1 MEKPACYHPIM
12 ERRRSAPRAHP
23 AAILFVAAL
32 SLGPAFL
39 LSSCGSPHDVFITG
53 STDDRSQ
60 LRELFGL
67 IDADRSDPIQRF
79 AAIRQI
85 SSKMLAQGEY
95 GRLAAFLTGLVGDI
109 ADRAGPRA
117 DSGAM
122 SDSPAQSDV
131 GVTGLGAGSR
141 LPGDPYAAWYLFTA
155 AYAYEQQ
162 GSAPIAAL
170 YYDRIVKNYP
180 DLIVDGRSIHFECL
194 SRLVETVKA
203 PERLI
208 EYYQDMIT
216 RFPDR
221 VDMGRILF
229 LLGKEYERV
238 GDWDLAIK
246 TYAKFLPYFGTTI
259 PGYPDAFQYARNI
272 VDFYN
277 SPKDWAYEDL
287 QILVE
292 KIKAALAADDPA
304 RLLTYRAK
312 VNFFAVDWHKDEADV
327 NSEALFDFSEF
338 MSSGRVYAA
347 DELDPASSSREAYL
361 KTWGWTERIST
372 WYLYFRKIYFPA
384 DPEIHGRW
392 EWAGIYFGEKPQ

>member
-1 MEKPACYHPIM
+1 MEKPVCYHSTM
-12 ERRRSAPRAHP
+12 AGRRSAACAPIATLLI
-23 AAILFVAAL
+23 AAVVSLCSAAVL
-32 SLGPAFL
+32 V
-39 LSSCGSPHDVFITG
+39 SCGSPHDVFVTG
-53 STDDRSQ
+53 TSEDRYQ

-67 IDADRSDPIQRF
+67 LDASQSDPTQRF
-79 AAIRQI
+79 AVIRQI
-85 SSKMLAQGEY
+85 SSKLLAQREY
-95 GRLAAFLTGLVGDI
+95 GRLTAFLTALAGDVPGRTASKI
-109 ADRAGPRA
+109 RVEASRQNDAGMTE
-117 DSGAM
+117 SGSEAA
-122 SDSPAQSDV
+122 S
-131 GVTGLGAGSR
+131 
-141 LPGDPYAAWYLFTA
+141 PGDPYAAWYLFTA
-155 AYAYEQQ
+155 AYAYELQ

-170 YYDRIVKNYP
+170 YYDRIVKNWP

-194 SRLVETVKA
+194 SRLVETVSS

-208 EYYQDMIT
+208 EYYQDMID

-221 VDMGRILF
+221 VDMGRVLF

-246 TYAKFLPYFGTTI
+246 TYAKFLPYFNTTI
-259 PGYPDAFQYARNI
+259 PGYPDAYQYARNI

-287 QILVE
+287 QVLVA

-304 RLLTYRAK
+304 KLLSYRAK
-312 VNFFAVDWHKDEADV
+312 VNFFAIDWHKDESDV
-327 NSEALFDFSEF
+327 NSEALFDFSQF

-347 DELDPASSSREAYL
+347 DRLDPASNSREAYL
-361 KTWGWTERIST
+361 KTWGWTEKIST

-392 EWAGIYFGEKPQ
+392 EWAGIYFGEKSQ